1 MPDMSLLLP
10 IFFFPEPLFYLNH
23 FIVLE
28 HKIRFICLIFVIA
41 LAPA

>member
-1 MPDMSLLLP
+1 LP
-10 IFFFPEPLFYLNH
+10 FFFFPEPHHCLNH